1 MTELKEITIYTRGVS
16 SITGTGGYG
25 VILSYNGRRKELSGS
40 LENSSNNKMDII
52 AAIEGLKAL
61 KYPCKV
67 TIYNNNTYLIDAINK
82 GWVERWEAKGWKN
95 SDKKATPYVELWK
108 QLKEMC
114 AIHEVSFVYI
124 KADFQNHD
132 YKCCDNLAQLA
143 VR

>member
-1 MTELKEITIYTRGVS
+1 MTELKEIIIYTRGVS

-25 VILSYNGRRKELSGS
+25 VVLLYNGRRKELSGK

-52 AAIEGLKAL
+52 ASIEGLKAL
-61 KYPCKV
+61 KFPCKV
-67 TIYNNNTYLIDAINK
+67 TIYNNNTYLIDAMNK
-82 GWVERWEAKGWKN
+82 GWVESWEVKGWKN
-95 SDKKATPYVELWK
+95 SEKKPTPHVELWK

-124 KADFQNHD
+124 KADFQNQD